1 MNRIFMER
9 NMWILRFL
17 TFPFLALALSI
28 SAVSAAEQT
37 FAKPKAGPFMI
48 DWCLQNGAL
57 CGKPAADKF
66 CETKGYYQSNDF
78 VQAVDIGAY
87 TPTII
92 QGTGQVCNA
101 PQCDGFTYVT
111 CEKPSGPPPPPTPP
125 PGGGTGGA
133 DERTYFKPKIGG
145 YRLNYCETKG
155 AGCGQEA
162 ADAFCEDQG
171 FDEAS
176 DFVQSARV
184 PPGVKPSRFIGN
196 NRLCKG
202 SGCYAFNSITCE
214 RQP

>member
-1 MNRIFMER
+1 MKLANTLF
-9 NMWILRFL
+9 FAL
-17 TFPFLALALSI
+17 TALILSI
-28 SAVSAAEQT
+28 GSAHSVEQD
-37 FAKPKAGPFMI
+37 FVKPKIGIFRL
-48 DWCLQNGAL
+48 DWCKVWAGQ
-57 CGKPAADKF
+57 CGKPAADRF
-66 CETKGYYQSNDF
+66 CQTKGFVQSNNF
-78 VQAVDIGAY
+78 EEAVDIGAS
-87 TPTII
+87 TPTVVISS
-92 QGTGQVCNA
+92 GQQCA
-101 PQCDGFTYVT
+101 DASCDGFTFIT
-111 CEKPSGPPPPPTPP
+111 CEKPDAAPPPPPPP
-125 PGGGTGGA
+125 VGGGSGV

-155 AGCGQEA
+155 AGCGQDA

>member
-1 MNRIFMER
+1 MEEHQ
-9 NMWILRFL
+9 MKIG
-17 TFPFLALALSI
+17 FLAIVGLFGLSALFG
-28 SAVSAAEQT
+28 AAQASEQT

-48 DWCLQNGAL
+48 DWCLQNGTL

-66 CETKGYYQSNDF
+66 CQTKGFPQSNDF
-78 VQAVDIGAY
+78 VQAADIGLT
-87 TPTII
+87 TPTIV
-92 QGTGQVCNA
+92 QATGQICNSDF
-101 PQCDGFTYVT
+101 CDGFTYVT
-111 CEKPSGPPPPPTPP
+111 CVKPDGPPPPP
-125 PGGGTGGA
+125 PGGDPGAGGA

-155 AGCGQEA
+155 AGCGQDA
-162 ADAFCEDQG
+162 ADAFCDAQG
-171 FDEAS
+171 YDEAT